1 MIATKEEGMKSET
14 KLTIL
19 IMLTTGYII
28 SPAAFWFWLN
38 YQLEAGAFPVHAD
51 SISLPMAGFLFL
63 WFVGWILMIAIS
75 IGVEI
80 YRQAFGTNL
89 R

>member
-1 MIATKEEGMKSET
+1 MNSET
-14 KLTIL
+14 QTTIL
-19 IMLTTGYII
+19 IMLITGYIL

-38 YQLEAGAFPVHAD
+38 FQLEAGAFPVHAD

-63 WFVGWILMIAIS
+63 WFVGWVLMIAIS
-75 IGVEI
+75 IGLAL
-80 YRQAFGTNL
+80 YRQAFGTKL